1 MDNFKNIHIGEL
13 IHQVVKERNVDDY
26 RISKFFNC
34 NEQEVKQMYLQKSID
49 TELLLSWG
57 KLLKY
62 DFFRIY
68 SHHLALYSPPKRI
81 DVSEKTTLP
90 VFKKNIYTIE
100 LINFILEKID
110 NKSLT
115 KKEVMEKYNIPKTT
129 LYKWIRKYQ
138 NNG

>member
-1 MDNFKNIHIGEL
+1 LDNFKNIHIGEL